1 MGTPKP
7 RRRPRPATVPSYL
20 EALPV
25 DRREALLQV
34 RDVVR
39 RVFPHAHETMQY
51 RMPTYEVAGSAR
63 VAIASQKNHLALYVL
78 DEDAVR
84 RHRPRLGKVDVGK
97 CCIRFRRLS
106 DLKMD
111 AVEALLHDAVRHA

>member
-1 MGTPKP
+1 
-7 RRRPRPATVPSYL
+7 VHSYF
-20 EALPV
+20 ARLPD
-25 DRREALLQV
+25 DRREALLSV

-51 RMPTYEVAGSAR
+51 RMPTFEVSGSAR

-84 RHRPRLGKVDVGK
+84 RHRPRLGNVDVGK
-97 CCIRFRRLS
+97 CCIRFRRLE
-106 DLKMD
+106 DLRMD
-111 AVEALLHDAVRHA
+111 AVEALLHDAVRHH